1 MSGYGKMQASPFW
14 RKVMGVTAIFFV
26 ITLVTPTAYYI
37 KYILIDRPLESRAA
51 QSPPSGSSSLSN
63 VRVVDVEYYT
73 NLTHNP
79 DPKTRISGVQALG
92 AMVLLPGAQMKYPI
106 ECLHA
111 KLAVESALESD
122 PDQTVHAAAMQ
133 TLLQIASHGAVIKR

>member
-26 ITLVTPTAYYI
+26 ITLLTPTAYYI
-37 KYILIDRPLESRAA
+37 KYLVIDQPMESRAA
-51 QSPPSGSSSLSN
+51 QNPPADSAPLSDI
-63 VRVVDVEYYT
+63 RVVDVEYYT
-73 NLTHNP
+73 HLTQSP
-79 DPKTRISGVQALG
+79 DPKVRIQGLQSLG

-111 KLAVESALESD
+111 KLAVEHVLETD
-122 PDQTVHAAAMQ
+122 PDQAVHAAALQ
-133 TLLQIASHGAVIKR
+133 ILLQMASHGAVIKR